1 MEVLCL
7 LPYVLGWLKMIEVF
21 PPRIY
26 HSDLSPYQRP
36 AKDTKVMAF
45 LINLCDRSKL
55 PAFFCSFFFSSYGVP
70 EAENYYASLVPHKK
84 T

>member
-7 LPYVLGWLKMIEVF
+7 LPSVLGWLKMIEVF
-21 PPRIY
+21 PPRIN

-55 PAFFCSFFFSSYGVP
+55 PAFFCSFFFFFLWSARGRKLLCFTS
-70 EAENYYASLVPHKK
+70 AS
-84 T
+84 

>member
-1 MEVLCL
+1 
-7 LPYVLGWLKMIEVF
+7 MIEVF
-21 PPRIY
+21 PPCIY

-36 AKDTKVMAF
+36 AKDTKVMAS

-55 PAFFCSFFFSSYGVP
+55 PAFLCSFFFSSYGVL
-70 EAENYYASLVPHKK
+70 EAENYYASLVPHKE

>member
-1 MEVLCL
+1 MEALSL

-21 PPRIY
+21 PPHIY

-55 PAFFCSFFFSSYGVP
+55 PPFLCSFFFSSYGVP